1 MDSLQTEERL
11 IEQKQTKQTK
21 DVPTY
26 LFNSSA
32 KDPKLKSKSPARSP
46 FVSFVTFCSKI

>member
-32 KDPKLKSKSPARSP
+32 KDPKLSP